1 MYRHLHDLA
10 GGSVVTAPH
19 PGDLRNPETAQWVE
33 KYMRTKDGISGEYRT
48 RLFHAIRDMT
58 ADTYGGW
65 WQATTNQSGGG
76 LFAQKLVATMHYDME
91 KAKNLARK
99 AARLENLDEA

>member
-1 MYRHLHDLA
+1 
-10 GGSVVTAPH
+10 
-19 PGDLRNPETAQWVE
+19 
-33 KYMRTKDGISGEYRT
+33 MRTKDGISGEYRT